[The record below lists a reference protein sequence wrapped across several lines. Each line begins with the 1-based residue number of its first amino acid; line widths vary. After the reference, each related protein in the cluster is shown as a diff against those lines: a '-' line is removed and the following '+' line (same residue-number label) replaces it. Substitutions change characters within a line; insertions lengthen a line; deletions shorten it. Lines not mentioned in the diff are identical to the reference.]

1 MVSRRCIAEI
11 LPPNDSDGSGKDDR
25 RGRSEGGN
33 FLSIGHLH
41 LHGND
46 LAELRKLAEVS
57 PHLAERV
64 IDQRDAEDVRANVS
78 YRFGMVASVVL
89 VGLTLACI
97 TTLMIFVGVAST
109 VAVIGLILAVALLV
123 RVVLTGQWSDTSWF
137 GKLVGMLAK
146 ALGSTGNDDPA
157 K

>member
-1 MVSRRCIAEI
+1 MVEI
-11 LPPNDSDGSGKDDR
+11 LPPSGNNGSEEHNDHDRASGR
-25 RGRSEGGN
+25 N
-33 FLSIGHLH
+33 ILSIGHLH

-46 LAELRKLAEVS
+46 LAELRKLAEIS
-57 PHLAERV
+57 PDLAEKV
-64 IDQRDAEDVRANVS
+64 IDQRDAEDARANAS
-78 YRFGMVASVVL
+78 YRFGMLASLVL

-109 VAVIGLILAVALLV
+109 IAVIGLILAVALLV

-146 ALGSTGNDDPA
+146 ALGSASDDQDA
-157 K
+157 EKQ